1 MEYRIKEEFNKFYP
15 QAKMRIT
22 KTTNF
27 WGKKESVEEW
37 VYMDEYTN
45 KPIEE
50 YTNSRDRG
58 NHQRNVVCVSLRDAK
73 LYILSLS
80 KGVVYHKWH
89 ERKKV

>member
-1 MEYRIKEEFNKFYP
+1 
-15 QAKMRIT
+15 
-22 KTTNF
+22 
-27 WGKKESVEEW
+27 
-37 VYMDEYTN
+37 MDEYTN